1 MDIVGRSF
9 LRRVSSLNNAGGA
22 AIELAIVTPVLA
34 IVLVGV
40 AELGFAIR
48 ERMQVQE
55 SASAGALYAAQH
67 GWNSAAISSAV
78 TSNDSEGGVTA
89 SPAPTEFCGCPSATA
104 ITTAT
109 CGANCADGVVSRTY
123 VKVNATMTRISI
135 FPGSLALPATFTATV
150 TTRIQ

>member
-1 MDIVGRSF
+1 MAYAKRSF
-9 LRRVSSLNNAGGA
+9 FGGFGSLGNAGAA
-22 AIELAIVTPVLA
+22 AIELAIVAPMLA
-34 IVLVGV
+34 IILVGV

-55 SASAGALYAAQH
+55 AAAAGALYAAQH

-89 SPAPTEFCGCPSATA
+89 TPAPTEFCGCPSASA
-104 ITTAT
+104 IATVT
-109 CGANCADGVVSRTY
+109 CGVTCPDTILARTY
-123 VKVNATMTRISI
+123 VTVGASTTRVSI
-135 FPGSLALPATFTATV
+135 FPGSLPLPTVLTASV